1 MKHNVNELYKIN
13 GVKFYTE
20 DYIKANNIPKGQ
32 PYTSTNGWSVA
43 RSLGTNKDSFRIYT
57 TEGVKVAYAYGEK
70 TWFDT
75 KEERDAYREDQT
87 VARANAT
94 RKNKLLKL
102 INEHLATMSE
112 EELVELLEK
121 F

>member
-1 MKHNVNELYKIN
+1 MKHNVSELYKIN
-13 GVKFYTE
+13 GAKFYTA
-20 DYIKANNIPKGQ
+20 DYIEANDIPKGELH
-32 PYTSTNGWSVA
+32 TRNSGWSVA
-43 RSLGTNKDSFRIYT
+43 RSLGTNKDNFRIYT
-57 TEGVKVAYAYGEK
+57 AEGVKIAYAYGEK

-75 KEERDAYREDQT
+75 KEERDIYREEQT
-87 VARANAT
+87 AARANT
-94 RKNKLLKL
+94 NRKNKLLKL

>member
-1 MKHNVNELYKIN
+1 MKHNVSELYKIN
-13 GVKFYTE
+13 GAKFYTE
-20 DYIKANNIPKGQ
+20 DYIEANDIPKGDT
-32 PYTSTNGWSVA
+32 YTRNSGWSVA

-57 TEGVKVAYAYGEK
+57 AEGIKVAYAYGEK

-75 KEERDAYREDQT
+75 KEERDAYREEQA
-87 VARANAT
+87 VVKANAT

-102 INEHLATMSE
+102 INGHLATMSE